1 MTTISTYYFG
11 YVDSGS
17 GGNDNFF
24 GADVELDSESG
35 STKMAVL
42 QFAIP
47 TRESLALPAK
57 SYISTITIGVTVAS
71 TGDTIKIYKVKSC
84 NQ

>member
-11 YVDSGS
+11 YVDSAS

-24 GADVELDSESG
+24 GADVELLSEAAA
-35 STKMAVL
+35 TKMGVL

-47 TRESLALPAK
+47 LEKA
-57 SYISTITIGVTVAS
+57 
-71 TGDTIKIYKVKSC
+71 
-84 NQ
+84 